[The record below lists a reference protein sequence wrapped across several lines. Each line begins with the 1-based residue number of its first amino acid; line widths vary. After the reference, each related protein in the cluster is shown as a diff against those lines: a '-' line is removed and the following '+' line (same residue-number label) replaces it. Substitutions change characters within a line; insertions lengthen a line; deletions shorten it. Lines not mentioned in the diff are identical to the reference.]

1 MSDKKAAVK
10 KVLDSIKKYTG
21 DGWSN
26 IITGLGMMQTDKR
39 RHTKFDPQA
48 ALDRITVSALYRN
61 DGFSRRI
68 VDLPVNEMTRKW
80 IEIEGDEDGV
90 LLDELERIKTR
101 QSLKQ
106 LLKWS
111 KVYGGA
117 VMFLGIDD
125 SLLAEQPLNFN
136 SIRDIKFLRIYDRH
150 QVQWNQSD
158 VNMDITSELFGL
170 PEWFTITPILNAT
183 KSFKVHR
190 SRLIIMNGLDVPDY
204 NKAEMLGWGDS
215 VYQSVYEKL
224 RALNAVYDSVEYIV
238 NDFVQGILSMQNL
251 MSMLASGD
259 EDTVLKRLHI
269 MDMTR
274 HVSNTILLDA
284 EGETYQKHA
293 STVTGL
299 PDVIDRFVQ
308 TISAVTGIPVTLL
321 MGQAP
326 AGLKATGDSDIR
338 NWYDRISSE
347 QSTLLTDPLNYLIKI
362 LLSSKDRK
370 VKGFDSKNPPMI
382 KYVPLWQMTEK
393 ETVDI
398 HKTQAEADAIYI
410 DRGVLTQ
417 DEVAESRFNGD
428 HYSLETVLDSEIR
441 REPVQPE
448 PEDE

>member
-1 MSDKKAAVK
+1 MSDKKTAVSKMVKSVK
-10 KVLDSIKKYTG
+10 KTAF

-26 IITGLGMMQTDKR
+26 IITGMGMFQTDKR
-39 RHTKFDPQA
+39 KHSKFDMQPA
-48 ALDRITVSALYRN
+48 IDRMTLTALYRN

-90 LLDELERIKTR
+90 LLDELERIKAR
-101 QSLKQ
+101 SSLKQ

-117 VMFLGIDD
+117 IMFLGVDD
-125 SLLAEQPLNFN
+125 SQLAEIPLNMK
-136 SIRDIKFLRIYDRH
+136 SIRDIKFLRVYDRH
-150 QVQWNQSD
+150 QVTWMQSD
-158 VNMDITSELFGL
+158 VNMDMTSELFGL
-170 PEWFTITPILNAT
+170 PEWYTITPVLNVT
-183 KSFKVHR
+183 KSFRVHR
-190 SRLIIMNGLDVPDY
+190 SRLIIMNGLDVPDH
-204 NKAEMLGWGDS
+204 NKAKMLGWGDS
-215 VYQSVYEKL
+215 VYQPVFEKL
-224 RALNAVYDSVEYIV
+224 RALNAVYDSVEFIV
-238 NDFVQGILSMQNL
+238 NDFVQGILSIQNL
-251 MSMLASGD
+251 MSMLAAGE
-259 EDTVLKRLHI
+259 EDLVLKRLHI

-274 HVSNTILLDA
+274 HVSNTVILDA

-308 TISAVTGIPVTLL
+308 TVSAVTGIPVTLL

-347 QSTLLTDPLNYLIKI
+347 QSTLLNEPINYLIKI
-362 LLSSKDRK
+362 LLASKDRK
-370 VKGFDSKNPPMI
+370 VKGFDAKNPPMI

-393 ETVDI
+393 ETAEI
-398 HKTQAEADAIYI
+398 HKTQADADAIYI

-417 DEVAESRFNGD
+417 EEVAESRFNGD
-428 HYSLETVLDSEIR
+428 HYSLETVLDNEVR
-441 REPVQPE
+441 REPRQQ
-448 PEDE
+448 EDE